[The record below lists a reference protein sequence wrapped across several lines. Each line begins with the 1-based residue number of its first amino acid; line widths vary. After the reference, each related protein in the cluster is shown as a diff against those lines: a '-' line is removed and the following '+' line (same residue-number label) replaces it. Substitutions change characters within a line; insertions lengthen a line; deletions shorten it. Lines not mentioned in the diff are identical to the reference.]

1 MEMQM
6 KAIKGITLIMVCI
19 SAVYLAVSSM
29 LSLTELSFRTWVK
42 VSGQMIVGIF
52 TPIMLLVLALFF
64 LYNKECVRQAVK
76 IACIAAAVIVCSI
89 YVCVAVF
96 FILLGSQEERMLT
109 RHLLVTNE
117 AFLDEIKPVY
127 YRPAAFFFKRPGELT
142 ADDQVEYL
150 EKKYRRTFGVY
161 EPEGGIYDQ
170 GFPEVKVSVRLAGMS
185 LADNY
190 VEKLT
195 FAGLL
200 EAYRALGVER
210 NYHIVEERHGLTYL
224 CLEASGYDDIPAL
237 SKDISRLY
245 QYVLSGRLP
254 GDAAAV
260 YREHTGEIYYSFGK
274 NEKGYTG
281 AIRFGGMDGE
291 VVIDVEELVRTAYRQ
306 YGTEAPESAQDS
318 PERTVGDSGAET
330 IPPTSEP
337 ELEPDDREVAAKMVY
352 DAALAEEGFS
362 YEVYYNAKGNLYI
375 DLGTKAS
382 GEDGR
387 VYSYELVYDRSSRN
401 GACELFVLY
410 RSVEGSD
417 DQEIVDMYAVETAT
431 GKVVASGR
439 KAWSDVGT
447 KEYREM
453 TGE

>member
-1 MEMQM
+1 M
-6 KAIKGITLIMVCI
+6 KTIKRITLIMVCI
-19 SAVYLAVSSM
+19 STVYLAVSSM

-52 TPIMLLVLALFF
+52 TPVMLLVLALFY
-64 LYNKECVRQAVK
+64 LYNKESVRQAVK
-76 IACIAAAVIVCSI
+76 GVCIAAAVIVCSI
-89 YVCVAVF
+89 YVCFAAF

-117 AFLDEIKPVY
+117 AFLGEIKAVY

-142 ADDQVEYL
+142 AADEVEYL
-150 EKKYRRTFGVY
+150 EKKYRRTFEVY
-161 EPEGGIYDQ
+161 EPGDGIYDWD
-170 GFPEVKVSVRLAGMS
+170 FPEVKVSVRLAGMS
-185 LADNY
+185 LTDNY
-190 VEKLT
+190 VEELT
-195 FAGLL
+195 RVGLL

-210 NYHIVEERHGLTYL
+210 NYHIVEKTHGLKYL

-260 YREHTGEIYYSFGK
+260 YREHTGEIYYSFGE

-281 AIRFGGMDGE
+281 DICFGGMDGE
-291 VVIDVEELVRTAYRQ
+291 LAIDVEELVRTAYQQ
-306 YGTEAPESAQDS
+306 YGTEAPEGAQDY
-318 PERTVGDSGAET
+318 PDNTVQDSAEE
-330 IPPTSEP
+330 IPPAMEP
-337 ELEPDDREVAAKMVY
+337 EPDYREAAAKMVY

-382 GEDGR
+382 EEDGR
-387 VYSYELVYDRSSRN
+387 VYSYELVYDRSSKN

-410 RSVEGSD
+410 RSVEGSEE
-417 DQEIVDMYAVETAT
+417 QEIVDIYAVETAT
-431 GKVVASGR
+431 GKVVVSGR
-439 KAWSDVGT
+439 KDWSDVGT